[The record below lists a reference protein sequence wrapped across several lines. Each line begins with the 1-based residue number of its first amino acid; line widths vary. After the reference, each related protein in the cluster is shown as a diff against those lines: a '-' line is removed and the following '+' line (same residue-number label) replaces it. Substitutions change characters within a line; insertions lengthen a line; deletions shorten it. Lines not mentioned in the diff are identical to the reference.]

1 MTTKAQPI
9 AARDLLLMPD
19 KGFRYELLKGEL
31 KKMAPAGTD
40 TGALWLT

>member
-19 KGFRYELLKGEL
+19 DGFRYELLKGEL
-31 KKMAPAGTD
+31 KKMAPARAQTRAHCG
-40 TGALWLT
+40 